1 MVCGPEMA
9 RAVNEFELS
18 QELIKHEQSK
28 GPNVRHHE
36 QVESKQKAFEKQV
49 IALTATIEEMGN
61 PFLEESEDLL
71 VLDTRDIVDPK
82 VANTVRN
89 IEQIGNDKYHEYV
102 RERLDKRTTPLSDPI
117 KQNKLHLFSRQELRS
132 ESKEKRQI
140 SSLKQNCSLF
150 SQLYVS
156 CQVRDS
162 DLDEF
167 FRHENQA
174 YPPSLSQFGQLRLG
188 SKSDLLVPLEKMCV
202 IVTEIPDVDA
212 IILDGAVIVNILKPR
227 FCKTFEDYSK
237 QVFLPHIN
245 NYLKSCSRID
255 VIWDEYRQDS
265 LKASTRG
272 KRGKGI
278 RRRVQ
283 ADSTIPGNWESFLRI
298 DDNKTELFAYLAEQ
312 LLTLTPSV
320 QTTVVSTKGSEVV
333 CNKPD
338 KNKGNLS
345 PCNHEEA
352 DTLTED
358 FKLLSDKPN
367 EDCVNEA
374 VLNIERFV
382 VLMYDRTSECLGV
395 DAARKDLFTRKGRSI
410 ENIPPSSAALH
421 QHIKRAA
428 YQAGF
433 CWGQALVK
441 LQETPSPSIWGWKRN
456 KEGLWEPF
464 WTSLQ
469 QALSPKLLRLNE
481 DESNTTDIARKVRD
495 QTHRIE
501 DYILMDGRG
510 VCTYGIFKKTNAKL

>member
-1 MVCGPEMA
+1 MYLIFLICRWLNHVRQEIEDDDTYNKNVTWSAFHANLSQTHAVEVPPLDISSVLPLFQEEAKSTAMIRHSMTIIKEEFQPNNKLVKGEGGVIGLTENASQLLRWMVCGPEMA

-36 QVESKQKAFEKQV
+36 QVESKQKAFVKQV

-188 SKSDLLVPLEKMCV
+188 S
-202 IVTEIPDVDA
+202 
-212 IILDGAVIVNILKPR
+212 R
-227 FCKTFEDYSK
+227 F
-237 QVFLPHIN
+237 QV
-245 NYLKSCSRID
+245 
-255 VIWDEYRQDS
+255 
-265 LKASTRG
+265 
-272 KRGKGI
+272 
-278 RRRVQ
+278 
-283 ADSTIPGNWESFLRI
+283 
-298 DDNKTELFAYLAEQ
+298 
-312 LLTLTPSV
+312 
-320 QTTVVSTKGSEVV
+320 
-333 CNKPD
+333 
-338 KNKGNLS
+338 
-345 PCNHEEA
+345 
-352 DTLTED
+352 
-358 FKLLSDKPN
+358 
-367 EDCVNEA
+367 
-374 VLNIERFV
+374 
-382 VLMYDRTSECLGV
+382 
-395 DAARKDLFTRKGRSI
+395 
-410 ENIPPSSAALH
+410 
-421 QHIKRAA
+421 
-428 YQAGF
+428 
-433 CWGQALVK
+433 
-441 LQETPSPSIWGWKRN
+441 
-456 KEGLWEPF
+456 
-464 WTSLQ
+464 
-469 QALSPKLLRLNE
+469 
-481 DESNTTDIARKVRD
+481 
-495 QTHRIE
+495 
-501 DYILMDGRG
+501 
-510 VCTYGIFKKTNAKL
+510 